1 MSTENSQ
8 TSIQSRGEQKAR
20 KAILALGLK
29 PVAGVNRV
37 TFTRGRG
44 MVYAIATPEV
54 FKSQNSDTHIVFG
67 EMQVEDMAARAQQA
81 AMEQQLAADAEK
93 TEEGAE
99 VEAAVEEE
107 DEEVDA
113 TGVEEKDIELV
124 VSQANVSRAKA
135 VKALKNNEN
144 DVVNAIMELTM

>member
-1 MSTENSQ
+1 
-8 TSIQSRGEQKAR
+8 
-20 KAILALGLK
+20 
-29 PVAGVNRV
+29 
-37 TFTRGRG
+37 

-54 FKSQNSDTHIVFG
+54 FQSQNSDTHIVFG

-107 DEEVDA
+107 DDEEVDA

-135 VKALKNNEN
+135 VKALKNSEN
-144 DVVNAIMELTM
+144 DVVNAIMVSLDRLSIYGSFFLYINLSLNLIGTHHVN

>member
-1 MSTENSQ
+1 
-8 TSIQSRGEQKAR
+8 
-20 KAILALGLK
+20 
-29 PVAGVNRV
+29 
-37 TFTRGRG
+37 

-113 TGVEEKDIELV
+113 TGVEDKDIELV
-124 VSQANVSRAKA
+124 VNQANVSRAKA
-135 VKALKNNEN
+135 IKALKNNEN
-144 DVVNAIMELTM
+144 DVVNAIMVSWNQLTFLCGLVYWSVCI